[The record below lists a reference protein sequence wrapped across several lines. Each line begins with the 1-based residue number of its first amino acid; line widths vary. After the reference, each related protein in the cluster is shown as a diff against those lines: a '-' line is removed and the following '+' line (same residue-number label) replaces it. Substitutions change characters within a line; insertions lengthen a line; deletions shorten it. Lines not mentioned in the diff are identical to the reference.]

1 MARILIVDDQKC
13 IREVLSE
20 ELSSEGHQVTMAG
33 DAESVKGHLRFS
45 QPDLVLLDLYLDGPD
60 GISVFHDLKRQHPG
74 LPVIIFTA
82 YDSYTEDPRLC
93 GADAYVIK
101 SSIFDE
107 LKETIALVLAE
118 SSESGYELEADAH
131 RPQVGAA
138 VPP

>member
-20 ELSSEGHQVTMAG
+20 ELSSEGYQITMAG

-60 GISVFHDLKRQHPG
+60 GIPVFHDLKRQYPG

-82 YDSYTEDPRLC
+82 YDSYAEDPRLC
-93 GADAYVIK
+93 EADGYIIK

-107 LKETIALVLAE
+107 LKEAIALVLAE
-118 SSESGYELEADAH
+118 SSESGCELETDSH
-131 RPQVGAA
+131 RSRVGAA